1 MRRYLSV
8 SAVCFA
14 VMKMKLIVPLI
25 LCGSLV
31 WVAES
36 VAQESLSAKTN
47 AQAQAVSLDALVA
60 EALEKNPELNFYK
73 AEIAAAKG
81 ERRQAGTYPN
91 PEVNTEIGR
100 KRTTGSGLSA
110 EGMAWSVSVQQPFE
124 YPGRLALRKAV
135 ANRQIDLAE
144 LGYAQFQAALAARVR
159 AVGYGLAVAQQ
170 KAAAAQQVAQRGQEL
185 AEVIVQRDPAGITPL
200 LETRIIEGSVIV
212 AKRRAALATRD
223 AQIALY
229 ELNQLRGAPL
239 SSPVVVAS
247 SELKFPEPVPVES
260 LVMTAR
266 TNNFEIRSREVELA
280 QQGLRVDLSKNERW
294 PTVTAGP
301 FYSQEKAA
309 ETERIMGLGISMP
322 LPLWNRNTGN
332 IEAGRAR
339 VQQAE
344 AAFFVTLRQVERDV
358 RERAAAYNAFVDQM
372 SFWRTNALDQLREAA
387 ELGDRHYRL
396 GSLPVATYV
405 ELQEKYIE
413 ATEAILDTQRE
424 ALESRQQLELLT
436 GVLPKGATATRKE
449 EAK

>member
-1 MRRYLSV
+1 M
-8 SAVCFA
+8 
-14 VMKMKLIVPLI
+14 
-25 LCGSLV
+25 LCGSALL
-31 WVAES
+31 VAES
-36 VAQESLSAKTN
+36 IAQENLPAKTN
-47 AQAQAVSLDALVA
+47 AQVQAVSLDTLVA

-73 AEIAAAKG
+73 AEIAVAKG

-91 PEVNTEIGR
+91 PEVSGDMGR
-100 KRTTGSGLSA
+100 KRATGSGLSA

-159 AVGYGLAVAQQ
+159 TVGYGLGVAQQ

-239 SSPVVVAS
+239 SAPIVVTS
-247 SELKFPEPVPVES
+247 SDLKFPEPLSVEF
-260 LVMTAR
+260 LVSTAR
-266 TNNFEIRSREVELA
+266 TNNFEVRSREVELA

-294 PTVTAGP
+294 PTVTVGP
-301 FYSQEKAA
+301 FYSQEKAS
-309 ETERIMGLGISMP
+309 ETERTVGVGLSMP
-322 LPLWNRNTGN
+322 LPLWNRNTGS
-332 IEAGRAR
+332 IEAAKARA
-339 VQQAE
+339 QQAE
-344 AAFFVTLRQVERDV
+344 ASFFVTLRQVERDV

-436 GVLPKGATATRKE
+436 GTAAKPAPVPNKE
-449 EAK
+449 EPK

>member
-1 MRRYLSV
+1 
-8 SAVCFA
+8 
-14 VMKMKLIVPLI
+14 MKMKFIVRLMLSGAVVFNSKSP
-25 LCGSLV
+25 
-31 WVAES
+31 
-36 VAQESLSAKTN
+36 AQESSSAKTN
-47 AQAQAVSLDALVA
+47 AQVHVVSLDALVA

-73 AEIAAAKG
+73 AEIAVAKG
-81 ERRQAGTYPN
+81 ERRQAATYPN
-91 PEVNTEIGR
+91 PEISGDVGR
-100 KRTTGSGLSA
+100 KRATGGGLSA

-135 ANRQIDLAE
+135 ANRQIELAE

-159 AVGYGLAVAQQ
+159 TVGYGLAAAQQ
-170 KAAAAQQVAQRGQEL
+170 KAAVAQQVAQRGQEL

-212 AKRRAALATRD
+212 AKRRAALAARD
-223 AQIALY
+223 AQVALY

-239 SSPVVVAS
+239 SSAVAVTNG
-247 SELKFPEPVPVES
+247 ELKFPEPIAVEA
-260 LVMTAR
+260 LVSTAR

-294 PTVTAGP
+294 PTVTVGP

-309 ETERIMGLGISMP
+309 ETERVVGVGVSMP

-332 IEAGRAR
+332 IEASKARA
-339 VQQAE
+339 QQAE
-344 AAFFVTLRQVERDV
+344 ASFFVTLRQVEKDV

-372 SFWRTNALDQLREAA
+372 SFWRTNALEQLREAA

-405 ELQEKYIE
+405 ELQEKYME

-436 GVLPKGATATRKE
+436 GTSAKAVLSATKE
-449 EAK
+449 EPK

>member
-1 MRRYLSV
+1 
-8 SAVCFA
+8 
-14 VMKMKLIVPLI
+14 MKFIVPLI
-25 LCGSLV
+25 LCGSAWFL
-31 WVAES
+31 AES
-36 VAQESLSAKTN
+36 EAQESLSAKAN
-47 AQAQAVSLDALVA
+47 AQAQAVSLDSLVA

-73 AEIAAAKG
+73 AEIAVAKG

-91 PEVNTEIGR
+91 PEVSGDLGR
-100 KRTTGSGLSA
+100 KRATGGGLSA

-135 ANRQIDLAE
+135 ANRQIELAE
-144 LGYAQFQAALAARVR
+144 LGYTQFQAALAARVR
-159 AVGYGLAVAQQ
+159 TVGYGLGVAQQ

-185 AEVIVQRDPAGITPL
+185 AEVILQRDPAGITPL

-212 AKRRAALATRD
+212 AKRRAALTTRD

-239 SSPVVVAS
+239 ASPVVVTS
-247 SELKFPEPVPVES
+247 SELKFPEPLPVEA
-260 LVMTAR
+260 LVLTAR
-266 TNNFEIRSREVELA
+266 SNNFEIRSREVELA

-294 PTVTAGP
+294 PTVTVGP
-301 FYSQEKAA
+301 FYSQEKAS
-309 ETERIMGLGISMP
+309 ETERVVGVGVSMP

-332 IEAGRAR
+332 IETSKARA
-339 VQQAE
+339 QQAE
-344 AAFFVTLRQVERDV
+344 ASFFVTLRQVERDV

-436 GVLPKGATATRKE
+436 GVSPKPVATPNKE
-449 EAK
+449 EPK